1 MSGDMDAAGGR
12 GNGDQ
17 SRSILAAV
25 AVGYLVTRDTR
36 IVEVN
41 EILCRTLGFERE
53 ELIDLEMPWPF
64 TPPEG
69 RDVSYAM
76 AQRMRS
82 EALTNGYSEAVE
94 LPLMRKDGS

>member
-1 MSGDMDAAGGR
+1 M
-12 GNGDQ
+12 
-17 SRSILAAV
+17 I
-25 AVGYLVTRDTR
+25 RDTR

-53 ELIDLEMPWPF
+53 ELLDLEMPWPF

-76 AQRMRS
+76 APRMTA
-82 EALTNGYSEAVE
+82 EALGAGTATRLSC
-94 LPLMRKDGS
+94 R